1 MQLLSPL
8 EAQWTVAAAAAQTG
22 CSYCW
27 LVEGEKKV
35 VRERACERERKSE
48 RERGGTNQKEQ
59 AITVSWCDSTQEA
72 VSAAP
77 GTVTITMG
85 RDEQGVVGGDTW
97 LHSK

>member
-1 MQLLSPL
+1 MLSPL

-27 LVEGEKKV
+27 LEKKV

-48 RERGGTNQKEQ
+48 RERGRTRQKEQ

-77 GTVTITMG
+77 GTVAITMG
-85 RDEQGVVGGDTW
+85 KDEQGAVGGDA
-97 LHSK
+97 